1 MTDIYVSV
9 DIETDGPCP
18 GLNSILSLGAEATT
32 ATKTLAEF
40 SCNMLPFP
48 GATSDPDTMKWWATQ
63 PEAWAATQTNRLS
76 PKLAISRFATWLKS
90 LPGKPILVAYPA
102 GFDFTFVYF
111 YLHALNKGD
120 NPFVR
125 NSVDIEALVMGATGT
140 DYLSCGPETWP
151 AHWRQPLKQANHT
164 ALADAKAQAESFR
177 RILQD
182 IRASRC

>member
-9 DIETDGPCP
+9 DLEADGPCP

-32 ATKTLAEF
+32 ATTPVAEF

-48 GATSDPDTMKWWATQ
+48 GAKPDPDTLKWWATQ
-63 PEAWAATQTNRLS
+63 PDAWRATQADRI
-76 PKLAISRFATWLKS
+76 PPQIAMQRFAAWLKA
-90 LPGKPILVAYPA
+90 LPGKPVFVAYPA

-111 YLHALNKGD
+111 YFHALNKGD

-125 NSVDIEALVMGATGT
+125 NSIDIEALVMGATGR
-140 DYLSCGPETWP
+140 DYLSCDPKNWP
-151 AHWRQPLKQANHT
+151 PYWRAPLKQSNHT